1 MDDNKGKQIEKE
13 IKVCIFTDN
22 MVLWTKDSKTWKV
35 MDEKYNFCKVWEY
48 KISKQKSVDFTY
60 ITDMVQKAIREAM
73 TFTMALKY
81 IWFCDNSNQES

>member
-1 MDDNKGKQIEKE
+1 
-13 IKVCIFTDN
+13 
-22 MVLWTKDSKTWKV
+22 

-73 TFTMALKY
+73 TFTMALKIY
-81 IWFCDNSNQES
+81 YLVITLIKKVKDL